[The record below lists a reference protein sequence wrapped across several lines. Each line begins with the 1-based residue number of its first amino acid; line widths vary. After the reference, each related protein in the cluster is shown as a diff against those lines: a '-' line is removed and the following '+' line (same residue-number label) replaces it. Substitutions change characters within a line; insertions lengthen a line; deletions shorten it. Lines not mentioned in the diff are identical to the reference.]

1 MSIHLYDI
9 IQKPILSERTFG
21 GIKNKCYVFRVHID
35 ATKPQIALAVENAFK
50 GVKVAS
56 VRTARYMGKT
66 KRQGRH
72 EGQTPDWKKAYV
84 QLTADSKAIEFFE
97 GLQ

>member
-1 MSIHLYDI
+1 MNLYDI
-9 IQKPILSERTFG
+9 IIRPILSERTFTG
-21 GIKNKCYVFRVHID
+21 VKNKCYVFEVVKS
-35 ATKPQIALAVENAFK
+35 ATKPQIKLAVENAFK
-50 GVKVAS
+50 GVKVQS
-56 VRTARYMGKT
+56 VRTAIYMGKT

-72 EGQTPDWKKAYV
+72 EGLTPSWKKAYV

>member
-1 MSIHLYDI
+1 MNSKYDI
-9 IQKPILSERTFG
+9 IIRPILSEKTFKG
-21 GIKNKCYVFRVHID
+21 VKEKCYVFEVRKD
-35 ATKPQIALAVENAFK
+35 ATKGQIKTAVEECFK

-56 VRTARYMGKT
+56 VRTAIIYGKI

-72 EGQTPDWKKAYV
+72 EGLTPTWKKAYV